1 MSKDIHLIIKGKV
14 NIMNNLHIVVAELES
29 KIKTIK
35 KLNELLVTALATKD
49 ITQEEYDD
57 ILYRVRIN

>member
-1 MSKDIHLIIKGKV
+1 
-14 NIMNNLHIVVAELES
+14 MNNLHIVVDDLES

-35 KLNELLVTALATKD
+35 KLNELLVTALATHD
-49 ITQEEYDD
+49 ITQEEYDA